1 MIRSASMKLYDCSET
16 LSTNLIIIKNKVLLV
31 LLISKFANIFKVK
44 SASFDILIDTD
55 YWLAL

>member
-16 LSTNLIIIKNKVLLV
+16 LSTNLIIIKNKVLL
-31 LLISKFANIFKVK
+31 ISKFANIFKLK